1 MPARCRPAVVRIWVA
16 PAGVALAVPTVPVR
30 TMLTAAILVG
40 LALLVWPV
48 RSATAA
54 RMSRILRRSD
64 DHPAEKPAARAIYPR
79 WLRAAAAAGG
89 IAVAVMLS
97 SLFGIALGLA
107 VAVGSDRLLR
117 RLEPPA
123 VRHERLARERELPAT
138 LDLLAVTLRAGMP
151 VDAAIELAADA
162 CAGPLTA
169 DLRHIAAS
177 TRLGAGAAAAWAP
190 FADDTVWGPVARAV
204 RRSATS
210 GSALAA
216 RFEQVA
222 QERRT
227 ARAQRAEA
235 AAKRASVV
243 AMVPLGL
250 CFLPA
255 FICIGVIPVVVGLL
269 SGALK

>member
-1 MPARCRPAVVRIWVA
+1 MLAGLAVV
-16 PAGVALAVPTVPVR
+16 
-30 TMLTAAILVG
+30 
-40 LALLVWPV
+40 VWPV
-48 RSATAA
+48 RDVPAA
-54 RMSRILRRSD
+54 RIARVLRRSVD
-64 DHPAEKPAARAIYPR
+64 APAEKPAAPAIR
-79 WLRAAAAAGG
+79 RRRLRLAAVAGG
-89 IAVAVMLS
+89 IAVAVVLG
-97 SLFGIALGLA
+97 SLPGVVIGIG
-107 VAVGSDRLLR
+107 VAVGLDRLLP
-117 RLEPPA
+117 RLETPE
-123 VRHERLARERELPAT
+123 VRIERAARERELPAT

-151 VDAAIELAADA
+151 VDAAIELAAEA
-162 CAGPLTA
+162 CAGPLTE

-190 FADDTVWGPVARAV
+190 YTADSVWGPVARAV

-216 RFEQVA
+216 TFERVA

-235 AAKRASVV
+235 VAKRASVL
-243 AMVPLGL
+243 AMAPLGL

-255 FICIGVIPVVVGLL
+255 FICIGIVPVVVGLL

>member
-1 MPARCRPAVVRIWVA
+1 
-16 PAGVALAVPTVPVR
+16 
-30 TMLTAAILVG
+30 MLTAAILVG

-48 RSATAA
+48 RNVSAA
-54 RMSRILRRSD
+54 RVSRILGKPDS
-64 DHPAEKPAARAIYPR
+64 PPKMPAAQGIRPT
-79 WLRAAAAAGG
+79 WLRAAAIVAG
-89 IAVAVMLS
+89 IATAV
-97 SLFGIALGLA
+97 ALGSLPGIVIGIG
-107 VAVGSDRLLR
+107 VAVGLDRLLR
-117 RLEPPA
+117 RLEPSEI
-123 VRHERLARERELPAT
+123 RHERLARERELPAM

-151 VDAAIELAADA
+151 IDAAIELAADSG
-162 CAGPLTA
+162 AGPLTD

-177 TRLGAGAAAAWAP
+177 TRLGAGIAAAWAP
-190 FADDTVWGPVARAV
+190 YAGDTVWGPVARAV

-216 RFEQVA
+216 TFERVA

-235 AAKRASVV
+235 VAKRASVL
-243 AMVPLGL
+243 AMAPLGL